1 MILHYEGISAI
12 NNITYQQYYTYEGIR
27 YHKILQYE
35 GGLSAINNIKYH
47 DITLWRAIS
56 NKQHK
61 IS

>member
-1 MILHYEGISAI
+1 M
-12 NNITYQQYYTYEGIR
+12 
-27 YHKILQYE
+27 ILQYE
-35 GGLSAINNIKYH
+35 GLSAINNITSH

>member
-1 MILHYEGISAI
+1 MILHYGGLSAI
-12 NNITYQQYYTYEGIR
+12 NK
-27 YHKILQYE
+27 HKISLILHYE
-35 GGLSAINNIKYH
+35 GLSAINNIKYH

>member
-1 MILHYEGISAI
+1 MILHYE
-12 NNITYQQYYTYEGIR
+12 
-27 YHKILQYE
+27 
-35 GGLSAINNIKYH
+35 GLSAINNITYH

>member
-1 MILHYEGISAI
+1 MILQYEGLSAI
-12 NNITYQQYYTYEGIR
+12 NNIKIM
-27 YHKILQYE
+27 ILQYE
-35 GGLSAINNIKYH
+35 GLSAINNIKYH